1 MLAGALTRF
10 PLVGVDHPMPR
21 PPHVALLIE
30 TSRAYGR
37 SILQGVVRYLHG
49 HGPWSVYIQAHG
61 LESPPPLWLKNWR
74 GDGILARIN
83 DRAMARAVR
92 QTGLP
97 AVDLR
102 FTVPKLGLPAVG
114 IDNRAVVRLA
124 YQHLSDCGFRYVAF
138 CGLPRGQSVWMDLRC
153 DLFRDMARADGRPC
167 HVFESPM
174 RKAAVPWEEEQEAIA
189 TWVSQLPR
197 PVGVMACN
205 DDRGQQVLD
214 ACRRV
219 NALVPEEVAVIG
231 VDNDEILCS
240 LSNPP
245 LTSVDINTIQVG
257 YEAAALLDRM
267 MSGARAPSEPNLLS
281 PRGVI
286 PRESTDVLATDD
298 RELAAAIRFIRDHA
312 CRGLR
317 VKELVRKTGMTRRS
331 LERRMDKL
339 LGRSPKDEITRVQI
353 ERAKR
358 LLTETD
364 LTAAEIAEKCGYSQP
379 KYFSQVFHARVG
391 LPPGAYRRIAPPR
404 D

>member
-1 MLAGALTRF
+1 
-10 PLVGVDHPMPR
+10 MPKT
-21 PPHVALLIE
+21 PHVALLIE

-49 HGPWSVYIQAHG
+49 HGPWSIYIQPHG
-61 LESPPPLWLKNWR
+61 LESPPPRWLKRWH

-83 DRAMARAVR
+83 DRTMARAVR

-102 FTVPKLGLPAVG
+102 FTVPNLGLPAVG

-124 YQHLSDCGFRYVAF
+124 YQHLSDCGFRHVGF
-138 CGLPRGQSVWMDLRC
+138 CGLPRGQSVWMDLRR
-153 DLFRDMARADGRPC
+153 DLFRDLARADGRPC
-167 HVFESPM
+167 HVFKSPA
-174 RKAAVPWEEEQEAIA
+174 RTASVTWEEEQEAIA
-189 TWVSQLPR
+189 AWVSGLPR
-197 PVGVMACN
+197 PIGVMACN

-219 NALVPEEVAVIG
+219 NVLVPEEVAVIG

-240 LSNPP
+240 LSSPP
-245 LTSVDINTIQVG
+245 LTSVDINTVQVG
-257 YEAAALLDRM
+257 FEAAALLDRLM
-267 MSGARAPSEPNLLS
+267 AGTEPPAEPFLLP
-281 PRGVI
+281 PRGVV

-312 CRGLR
+312 CDGLR
-317 VKELVRKTGMTRRS
+317 VKELVRKTGLSRRA
-331 LERRMDKL
+331 LERRMEKL
-339 LGRSPKDEITRVQI
+339 LGRSPKEEITRVQI

-364 LTAAEIAEKCGYSQP
+364 LSAAAIAEKCGYSQP
-379 KYFSQVFHARVG
+379 KYFSQVFHAKVG
-391 LPPGAYRRIAPPR
+391 LPPGAYRRRGTQPV
-404 D
+404 

>member
-1 MLAGALTRF
+1 
-10 PLVGVDHPMPR
+10 MPR

-37 SILQGVVRYLHG
+37 SILQGVVRYLRG
-49 HGPWSVYIQAHG
+49 HGLWSVYIQPHG
-61 LESPPPLWLKNWR
+61 LESPPPRWLKGWH

-83 DRAMARAVR
+83 DRKMARAVR

-124 YQHLSDCGFRYVAF
+124 YQHLSDCGFRQVGF
-138 CGLPRGQSVWMDLRC
+138 CGLPRGRSVWMDLRR
-153 DLFRDMARADGRPC
+153 DLFRDLAQADGRSC
-167 HVFESPM
+167 HVFEHPARS
-174 RKAAVPWEEEQEAIA
+174 ASATWEEEQEAIA
-189 TWVSQLPR
+189 TWVSRLPR
-197 PVGVMACN
+197 PIGVMACN

-219 NALVPEEVAVIG
+219 NVLVPEEVAVIG

-240 LSNPP
+240 LSSPP
-245 LTSVDINTIQVG
+245 LTSVDINTVQVG
-257 YEAAALLDRM
+257 YEAAALLDRLM
-267 MSGARAPSEPNLLS
+267 AGARPPGEPMLLA
-281 PRGVI
+281 PRGVV

-298 RELAAAIRFIRDHA
+298 RELAAAIRFIREHA
-312 CRGLR
+312 CGGLR
-317 VKELVRKTGMTRRS
+317 VKELVRKTGLSRRS
-331 LERRMDKL
+331 LERRMEKL
-339 LGRSPKDEITRVQI
+339 LGHSPKEEITRVQI

-364 LTAAEIAEKCGYSQP
+364 LSAAAVAEKCGYSQP

-391 LPPGAYRRIAPPR
+391 LPPGAYRRRGAQPA
-404 D
+404 